1 MSAAE
6 KIPKN
11 PVISCQSFG
20 HDREG
25 FPSVL
30 DAGEARYLN
39 RGSLAIA
46 YALQRVGISSGDE
59 VLMPAYH
66 CLAMVEPVN
75 WTGANPV
82 FFRIKED
89 TSLDLA
95 DIEQRLTGSTRVLIA
110 PHYFGFHQ
118 DMPKIRA
125 FCDRHHLVLIEDC
138 AHAFLGRMAG
148 HPLGYYGDY
157 AIGSAWKFFPVD
169 EGACVVSSR
178 GGLSGAATEPR
189 GIFSEIKSLMNT
201 LEYAV
206 EYRRLGWF
214 NPVFRLVFRLKD
226 GLWNVLKRRP
236 PTSLQTVVRQ
246 ENPGGST
253 GFDES
258 RVSQAISRSSR
269 LIMTVSS
276 KSRMAQN
283 RRENYLK
290 LLSRLGDLPGCRPL
304 FGSLPD
310 GVVPHVFP
318 LVIEN
323 PEKIF
328 HRLKDEGVPVIRFG
342 EYLSGDMQKG
352 LCTVSEDYSRRVF
365 QFPCHQDLKAE
376 ELEWMMDRIADILL
390 RYEQE

>member
-1 MSAAE
+1 MSAPE

-11 PVISCQSFG
+11 PVISCQSFV

-30 DAGEARYLN
+30 DAGEALYLN

-46 YALQRVGISSGDE
+46 YALKRIGISRGDE

-66 CLAMVEPVN
+66 CLAMVEPVI
-75 WTGANPV
+75 WAGAKPV
-82 FFRIKED
+82 FFRISES
-89 TSLDLA
+89 TGLDLE
-95 DIEQRLTGSTRVLIA
+95 DVERRLTRASRVLIA

-138 AHAFLGRMAG
+138 AHAFLGETAG

-178 GGLSGAATEPR
+178 GGLFGAATEPR
-189 GIFSEIKSLMNT
+189 GFFSEIKSLMNT

-206 EYRRLGWF
+206 EYRRLGWL
-214 NPVFRLVFRLKD
+214 NPVFRLMFRLKD
-226 GLWNVLKRRP
+226 GLWSMLKKKP
-236 PTSLQTVVRQ
+236 SVEPVVHE

-253 GFDES
+253 GFDGS
-258 RVSQAISRSSR
+258 RVGQDISRSSR
-269 LIMTVSS
+269 LIISASS
-276 KSRMAQN
+276 KSRMARK

-290 LLSRLGDLPGCRPL
+290 LLSRFGDLPGCRPL
-304 FGSLPD
+304 FGVLPD

-318 LVIEN
+318 LVMEN

-328 HRLKDEGVPVIRFG
+328 HKLKDEGVPVIRFG
-342 EYLSGDMQKG
+342 EYLSEDMEKG
-352 LCTVSEDYSRRVF
+352 LCKVSEDYSRRVF
-365 QFPCHQDLKAE
+365 QFPCHQDLKSE
-376 ELEWMMDRIADILL
+376 ELDWMVDRIADILL
-390 RYEQE
+390 HHAQE